1 MLSEFALAKFVT
13 APGWFFVWRED
24 ESTRGEG
31 RGQLHINSA
40 M

>member
-1 MLSEFALAKFVT
+1 MLSEFVLANFVT
-13 APGWFFVWRED
+13 APGWFFVWREE
-24 ESTRGEG
+24 ESTRERV